1 MRFLPWWTDE
11 TGRKNKM
18 KFLIALAALTAT
30 PAFAHSAAGATHI
43 PHSAYLI
50 AVGAGVFA
58 LAAYNAVKR

>member
-1 MRFLPWWTDE
+1 
-11 TGRKNKM
+11 M